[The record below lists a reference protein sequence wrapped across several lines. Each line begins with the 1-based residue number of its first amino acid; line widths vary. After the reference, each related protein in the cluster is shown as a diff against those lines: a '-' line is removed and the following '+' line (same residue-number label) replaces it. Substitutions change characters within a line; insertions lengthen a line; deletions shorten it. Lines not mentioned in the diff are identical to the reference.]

1 MEQQQNQE
9 SIQITSRQG
18 GRQSSIVNQKGGD
31 MDKKRILIV
40 DDEKDIV
47 ETIQFRLELEGLEC
61 LVAYDGEEA
70 LLKAKRENPDLILLD
85 IMLPKINGYKIA
97 RLLKFDELYKHIPII
112 MLTART
118 QKTDI
123 ELGEETG
130 ADEYVTKP
138 FDMDMLVALVK
149 KYLKI

>member
-1 MEQQQNQE
+1 
-9 SIQITSRQG
+9 
-18 GRQSSIVNQKGGD
+18 

-70 LLKAKRENPDLILLD
+70 LLKAKREKPDLILLD

-118 QKTDI
+118 QQTDI
-123 ELGEETG
+123 KIGEETG

-149 KYLKI
+149 KYCSYSATDSHR

>member
-1 MEQQQNQE
+1 MN
-9 SIQITSRQG
+9 
-18 GRQSSIVNQKGGD
+18 
-31 MDKKRILIV
+31 KKRVLIV
-40 DDEKDIV
+40 DDEADIV
-47 ETIQFRLELEGLEC
+47 ETIKFNLELENIEC
-61 LVAYDGEEA
+61 IEAYDGEEA
-70 LLKAKRENPDLILLD
+70 LSKAKKENPDLILLD

-97 RLLKFDELYKHIPII
+97 RLLKFDESYKNIPII

-149 KYLKI
+149 RYLNEK